1 MMRMLLWRGM
11 LAGLVGAFVA
21 ATFALLFAEPNIE
34 AAIALEAHSA
44 MHAAARHEEIVS
56 RGVQKTWGLYTA
68 LGLYGTALGG
78 MMAILFAAMYGRVA
92 RCGPRSLAL
101 LLALAAFVIVVLV
114 PGLKYPPTPPAVG
127 LHDTLRLR
135 TAAYFAMLAL
145 SIASATAALWS
156 YHRLGAR
163 YSGPDRL
170 MMAAGLYVALV
181 ALGQLLLPV
190 IDEVTAEFP
199 ASLLWQFRLT
209 SIGTQAVFWLVS
221 GDLFGRTAERLIRDQ
236 AVQRARG

>member
-101 LLALAAFVIVVLV
+101 LLALAAFVIVFN
-114 PGLKYPPTPPAVG
+114 GS
-127 LHDTLRLR
+127 RQR
-135 TAAYFAMLAL
+135 
-145 SIASATAALWS
+145 
-156 YHRLGAR
+156 
-163 YSGPDRL
+163 
-170 MMAAGLYVALV
+170 
-181 ALGQLLLPV
+181 
-190 IDEVTAEFP
+190 
-199 ASLLWQFRLT
+199 
-209 SIGTQAVFWLVS
+209 
-221 GDLFGRTAERLIRDQ
+221 DLN
-236 AVQRARG
+236 